1 MKQQNPSKAVQHWA
15 DKQIVLFGNH
25 CRLNDSNNQKNLVQL
40 DIRFIAD
47 AFEKRYQFLPV
58 GRIA

>member
-1 MKQQNPSKAVQHWA
+1 MNQQYPKAVLTWA
-15 DKQIVLFGNH
+15 DDQLVLFGNH
-25 CRLNDSNNQKNLVQL
+25 CRLNDNSNQKNLVQL
-40 DIRFIAD
+40 DSRFIAD